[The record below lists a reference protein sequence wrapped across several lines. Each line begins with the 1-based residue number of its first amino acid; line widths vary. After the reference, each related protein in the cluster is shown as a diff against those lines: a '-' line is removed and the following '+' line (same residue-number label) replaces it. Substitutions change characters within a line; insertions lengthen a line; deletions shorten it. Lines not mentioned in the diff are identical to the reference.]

1 MTIEI
6 RNVCDGFD
14 VSTEIGVLHFPYE
27 PTEEDVARV
36 VESITAA
43 QVVVPADVEAEDG
56 TLV

>member
-1 MTIEI
+1 MI
-6 RNVCDGFD
+6 RRVCDGWD
-14 VSTEIGVLHFPYE
+14 VTTEVGVLHFTSE
-27 PTEEDVARV
+27 PSEADVARV